1 MSTVEVPTPRLKTRY
16 EDEIRD
22 QLMERFE
29 LKSVMAV
36 PRVSKVTLNMGVGE
50 AKVNSKALDDAS
62 RGARDHQRAAPGDH
76 PRDQVDRRFQAARG
90 HAHRLQGDAAGRP
103 HVRVSWIV

>member
-50 AKVNSKALDDAS
+50 AKVNSKALDDAVEELAIIS
-62 RGARDHQRAAPGDH
+62 GQHPVITRATSSFGV
-76 PRDQVDRRFQAARG
+76 QVLRQ
-90 HAHRLQGDAAGRP
+90 
-103 HVRVSWIV
+103 